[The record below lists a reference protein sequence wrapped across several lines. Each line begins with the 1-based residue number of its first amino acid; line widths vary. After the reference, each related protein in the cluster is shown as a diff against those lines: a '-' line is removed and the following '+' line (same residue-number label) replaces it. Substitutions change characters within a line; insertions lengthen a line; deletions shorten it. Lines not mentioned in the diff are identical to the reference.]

1 MIKLLKW
8 IFIKAWPIVALIP
21 IIAIH
26 FLLLNMECFSKEYLC
41 YNNSEINKLVS
52 LLMQLSGG
60 LLILIS
66 IDSNIG
72 LFKNSSLLGG
82 IFDWYEQRP
91 WRKHE
96 SKNASASVSLTL
108 PPLEFSARG
117 HIVPTTLEAKVELL
131 ETKIS
136 WLNEDINKNKKEI
149 DGRLQALKST
159 ISQDHSA
166 HTEKIN
172 DLQKSLIQSSSG
184 GLKLHVFGGILVF
197 YSPVFELFYLITK

>member
-8 IFIKAWPIVALIP
+8 IFIKAWPVVSLIS

-26 FLLLNMECFSKEYLC
+26 FLLLNMECISKDYLC

-72 LFKNSSLLGG
+72 LFKNSSLLDG

-91 WRKHE
+91 WKKHE
-96 SKNASASVSLTL
+96 FKNASASVSITI
-108 PPLEFSARG
+108 PPIEFSGRG

-131 ETKIS
+131 ETKIN

-149 DGRLQALKST
+149 GGQLQALKST
-159 ISQDHSA
+159 INQDNSA
-166 HTEKIN
+166 HAEKIN
-172 DLQKSLIQSSSG
+172 DLQKNLIQSSIG
-184 GLKLHVFGGILVF
+184 GLKLQVFGVILVF
-197 YSPVFELFYLITK
+197 YSSGLSYFT